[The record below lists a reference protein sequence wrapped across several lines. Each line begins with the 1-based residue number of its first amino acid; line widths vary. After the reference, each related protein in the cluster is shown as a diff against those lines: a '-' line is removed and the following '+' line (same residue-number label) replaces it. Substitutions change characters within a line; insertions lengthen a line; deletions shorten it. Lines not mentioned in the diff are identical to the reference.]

1 MRIPLIAIVIS
12 VVVTLTN
19 TAPAAHA
26 GVTFNIFQFGSNTIV
41 AGNGTMELS
50 DVTFFNPSIGSGLMN
65 PSAGILVMGPPSASI
80 SYDAFTPLS
89 GPSTFGPGTNQP
101 FASTGTGDIFGVD
114 QQLNELFVPQGYV
127 SGSPLSSTNTY
138 SGQTFSSLGLTPGT
152 YTWTWGTG
160 SHADSLTV
168 RIGSAI
174 PEPTSL
180 VLGTLGAVAVVIAY
194 GWSRHSRDQRLRPA
208 A

>member
-1 MRIPLIAIVIS
+1 MRIPLIAVVIS
-12 VVVTLTN
+12 VVVTLINLAPIAYACAIFN
-19 TAPAAHA
+19 T
-26 GVTFNIFQFGSNTIV
+26 FEFGDNVLVVGSGSIDTLD
-41 AGNGTMELS
+41 A
-50 DVTFFNPSIGSGLMN
+50 TFFTTSIGSGLMN
-65 PSAGILVMGPPSASI
+65 PSAGILVTGPPSASI
-80 SYDAFTPLS
+80 SYDAYTAVT
-89 GPSTFGPGTNQP
+89 GPTSFGLGTNQP

-127 SGSPLSSTNTY
+127 SGSPLSSTDTY

-168 RIGSAI
+168 QIGATI

-194 GWSRHSRDQRLRPA
+194 G
-208 A
+208 